1 MVALRLFCMPYSG
14 ASAMAYARWRRKVPQ
29 WLAIRPVELP
39 GRGARH
45 GEPFA
50 TDVLALARGLANEIR
65 GEAQQPYALFGHS
78 LGGLLAFEMAHAL
91 RELDMPRP
99 VALFVSGS
107 AAPARRDFSE
117 FAAAKSDAELIAT
130 LRSLSGT
137 PEAVL
142 ANRELLDLLLPVLRA
157 DFLLC
162 GHYRYSPRSPLSIP
176 LHVFGGRRDSISVDD
191 LLAWQEETASS
202 FSLDMHA
209 GHHFFIHDNEARVLR
224 TLKAH
229 LGRHLRYRSSWGWT
243 PDVRPADRISQ
254 AGG

>member
-50 TDVLALARGLANEIR
+50 TDILALARGLANEIR
-65 GEAQQPYALFGHS
+65 SEAQQPYALFGHS

-91 RELDMPRP
+91 RELNVPRP
-99 VALFVSGS
+99 VALFVSAT

-117 FAAAKSDAELIAT
+117 FATAKSDAELIAK
-130 LRSLSGT
+130 LRSLGGT
-137 PEAVL
+137 PEEVL
-142 ANRELLDLLLPVLRA
+142 ASRELLDLLLPVLRA

-162 GHYRYSPRSPLSIP
+162 GQYSYRQRPPLPMPI
-176 LHVFGGRRDSISVDD
+176 HVFGGRRDSISVDD
-191 LLAWQEETASS
+191 LLAWQAETASS
-202 FSLDMHA
+202 FSLDMHE
-209 GHHFFIHDNEARVLR
+209 GHHFFIHDNEPKVLR

-229 LGRHLRYRSSWGWT
+229 LGRHLRYRSSWGWA

>member
-50 TDVLALARGLANEIR
+50 TDVLALARGLAVELR

-91 RELDMPRP
+91 NELGLPRP
-99 VALFVSGS
+99 VALFVSGT
-107 AAPARRDFSE
+107 AAPAKRDFSE
-117 FAAAKSDAELIAT
+117 FATAKSDAELIAK
-130 LRSLSGT
+130 LRGLGGT

-162 GHYRYSPRSPLSIP
+162 GQYRYRERSPLP
-176 LHVFGGRRDSISVDD
+176 LPIHVFGGREDSISVDD
-191 LLAWQEETASS
+191 LLAWQGETASS

-243 PDVRPADRISQ
+243 PDVRPADRLSQ